1 MELRGPAG
9 QGPDTWVPFISILE
23 TACRHLTAL
32 SGLLGD
38 ALAAA
43 WAARSQRAR
52 EAFATGSHTRGRGV
66 VRGGGGG
73 EDKTRLTFRRQ
84 NQQNEPPNWMQGR
97 DPEASD
103 PGAVWTVG
111 TDPRL
116 RASEEVR
123 AWGGGWSA
131 LAGACWQTPEGTVGV
146 SDWPPARRAGLGVPV
161 RASEG
166 VTLGSASHRG
176 DGVNRQGTE
185 RQRGREASRGTRTHG
200 WPGWNPTCSLGDREL
215 PPTGRKTWRGIGTTH
230 HTRLR
235 KTEGPEGCRGLT
247 ITRGPSVTART
258 RSHVSDLGRGCRR
271 GSQEGRARPRG

>member
-23 TACRHLTAL
+23 TTRRHLTAL
-32 SGLLGD
+32 SGLLED

-52 EAFATGSHTRGRGV
+52 EAFATGSRCTRGHGV

-73 EDKTRLTFRRQ
+73 EDKTRLTPKTFRRQ

-103 PGAVWTVG
+103 PGAVWTVA

-146 SDWPPARRAGLGVPV
+146 SEACWARGPGPSIRGSDSGARVPQGRWREPAGNRGAARSRAFPGHAHSWLAGLEPH
-161 RASEG
+161 
-166 VTLGSASHRG
+166 L
-176 DGVNRQGTE
+176 
-185 RQRGREASRGTRTHG
+185 
-200 WPGWNPTCSLGDREL
+200 LF
-215 PPTGRKTWRGIGTTH
+215 
-230 HTRLR
+230 
-235 KTEGPEGCRGLT
+235 
-247 ITRGPSVTART
+247 RGP
-258 RSHVSDLGRGCRR
+258 
-271 GSQEGRARPRG
+271 

>member
-23 TACRHLTAL
+23 TARRHLTAL

-52 EAFATGSHTRGRGV
+52 EAFATRSHTRGRGV
-66 VRGGGGG
+66 VRGGGSG

-103 PGAVWTVG
+103 PGAVWTVA

-146 SDWPPARRAGLGVPV
+146 SEACWARGPGPSIRGSDSGARVPQGRWREPAGNREAARSRAFPGHAHSWLAGLEPH
-161 RASEG
+161 
-166 VTLGSASHRG
+166 L
-176 DGVNRQGTE
+176 
-185 RQRGREASRGTRTHG
+185 
-200 WPGWNPTCSLGDREL
+200 LF
-215 PPTGRKTWRGIGTTH
+215 
-230 HTRLR
+230 
-235 KTEGPEGCRGLT
+235 
-247 ITRGPSVTART
+247 RGP
-258 RSHVSDLGRGCRR
+258 
-271 GSQEGRARPRG
+271 